1 MSYRVAAIDPGYR
14 QSALVV
20 FDGVVRE
27 HRIEENEALLERIE
41 AECAVIADVLVLE
54 QMRNMGMN
62 VGIEIFDSV
71 YWSGMF
77 AHAWKPRPVAR
88 IDRTSVKRH
97 HQVGIGGDKSVR
109 GALISR
115 FGPYKDDA
123 LGTKAKP
130 GPLYG
135 IKADEWSALAIAT
148 CWWDLHRPQ
157 APPGRLVDTR
167 AERQQQDDNT
177 ATTGEGASDAI

>member
-20 FDGVVRE
+20 FDGVIRE
-27 HRIEENEALLERIE
+27 HRIEENEALLERLE
-41 AECAVIADVLVLE
+41 AECAVVADVLVLE
-54 QMRNMGMN
+54 QMQLFSGHG
-62 VGIEIFDSV
+62 VGIEVFDSV

-77 AHAWKPRPVAR
+77 AHAWKPQPVAR
-88 IDRTSVKRH
+88 ILRSRVRGH
-97 HQVGIGGDKSVR
+97 HQASKGGDSAVR
-109 GALISR
+109 AALISR
-115 FGPYKDDA
+115 FGPYKEDA
-123 LGTKAKP
+123 IGSKSKP

-167 AERQQQDDNT
+167 ADRQQDGNT
-177 ATTGEGASDAI
+177 ATGEGAHDAI